1 MAVESAA
8 DRAVFLNSDDFGVS
22 ATWNSTTFD
31 VLFLNSYELL
41 TLFGIAVE
49 AYNVS
54 AYVDDSKIS
63 GLARGDTFTVNSIGY
78 KVRDV
83 QPDGT
88 GMTILVL
95 SKD

>member
-1 MAVESAA
+1 MAVESDA
-8 DRAVFLNSDDFGVS
+8 DRAVFLSSADFGIS
-22 ATWNSTTFD
+22 ATWNSTSFD

-41 TLFGIAVE
+41 TIFEIQIE
-49 AYNVS
+49 ASNVS
-54 AYVDDSKIS
+54 AYVKDSDIS
-63 GLARGDTFTVNSIGY
+63 GLARGETVSINSVAY
-78 KVRDV
+78 KVRDI